1 MIYKL
6 EFETVSPC
14 GAGYKF
20 YANDEPICKPDE
32 VPDEYWSK
40 VSRDTDNPWQQYQS
54 LKKWVETG
62 EQLIRNVNLW
72 KMDSEPKWTLVEEK
86 ETPSGGS
93 PDAVE
98 TATLRGQTNLPLNL
112 RERDLLRYCRG
123 ELHVA
128 GLVTDDE
135 YAEMLGWSSAK
146 AGGGSHAARRLE
158 DYNEL
163 RAEIDRL
170 HEGVELIA
178 AFDPDD
184 NVDELRKIATDLLA
198 RSVPQ

>member
-1 MIYKL
+1 MNLTTKL
-6 EFETVSPC
+6 SDAR
-14 GAGYKF
+14 GALREAGWS
-20 YANDEPICKPDE
+20 DEDVLAVIPLE
-32 VPDEYWSK
+32 
-40 VSRDTDNPWQQYQS
+40 QS
-54 LKKWVETG
+54 AALIPSLGKSHAEGVE
-62 EQLIRNVNLW
+62 
-72 KMDSEPKWTLVEEK
+72 SK
-86 ETPSGGS
+86 ETSPSCARLKGEGEAPS
-93 PDAVE
+93 KDSASGVNTRSVE

-158 DYNEL
+158 DYDEL